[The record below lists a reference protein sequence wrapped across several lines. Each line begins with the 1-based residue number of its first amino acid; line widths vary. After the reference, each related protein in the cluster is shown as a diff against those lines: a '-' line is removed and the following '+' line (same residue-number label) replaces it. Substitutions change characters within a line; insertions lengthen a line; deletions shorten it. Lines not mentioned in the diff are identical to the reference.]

1 MVTRMRVRR
10 ALLLAF
16 SLFLAAPIACSKPD
30 GLRVG
35 DCEIS
40 YQAVIEADTELA
52 VSFPMEGIG
61 SRRWHLL
68 EFGMGEAALLHHALP
83 SASTAALEQ
92 AAAGAERLATSA
104 DVEATLSALREENGQ
119 PEFSPEPLQ
128 PYPSAL
134 GGRIAAA
141 VAAREAGDWAGPL
154 QTAQGWSL
162 VYLKERMDGP
172 RNRANVLVYVVDY
185 PVGAADDR
193 ARAQEEWGKLPLSGN
208 PELLDALPLE
218 FRRGRTRDT
227 R

>member
-1 MVTRMRVRR
+1 MVTRMGVRR

-16 SLFLAAPIACSKPD
+16 SLSLAAPIACSKPV

-40 YQAVIEADTELA
+40 YEAVIQAEAELA
-52 VSFPMEGIG
+52 VSFPKEGVG

-83 SASTAALEQ
+83 AASAASLERAN
-92 AAAGAERLATSA
+92 AAAARLAASS
-104 DVEATLSALREENGQ
+104 DVEATFIELREENGQ
-119 PEFSPEPLQ
+119 AEFPHEPLQ

-134 GGRIAAA
+134 GSQVAAA
-141 VAAREAGDWAGPL
+141 VAAREDGAWAGPL
-154 QTAQGWSL
+154 KTPSGWTL

-172 RNRANVLVYVVDY
+172 RNRANVHAYVLDYLV
-185 PVGAADDR
+185 GSADDWGR
-193 ARAQEEWGKLPLSGN
+193 AREEWSKLPLSGN

-218 FRRGRTRDT
+218 FRRGRIRDT